1 MKTSI
6 LLLGVLA
13 SALRLSAGGWSD
25 DGYDRVADHGFL
37 VRYAANLDKGES
49 FVNIVNDGAQGASLS
64 GPGIGKTTGQ
74 LCINVY
80 TFSPDEQMVS
90 CCSCPVTSNGV
101 ASLSVKKDLATNTLT
116 GFSPTSVTIKLV
128 ATAAAANATIDCKYS
143 AMQPLA
149 PVCGMLAWG
158 STLHAQNVGAST
170 GWATVET
177 PFLAATLSAQES
189 ARLTN
194 MCTNIYGNGS
204 NYGICASCVPGAL
217 GAAKK

>member
-1 MKTSI
+1 MH
-6 LLLGVLA
+6 
-13 SALRLSAGGWSD
+13 LRKLIFAAVVISMAAFSQNPIT
-25 DGYDRVADHGFL
+25 ADSGFQ
-37 VRYAANLDKGES
+37 VRYAGNLDKGES

-116 GFSPTSVTIKLV
+116 GFSPSSVTIKLV
-128 ATAAAANATIDCKYS
+128 ATSAAANATIDCKYS
-143 AMQPLA
+143 AMQTLV
-149 PVCGMLAWG
+149 PVVGMLAWG
-158 STLHAQNVGAST
+158 STLHTQGANL
-170 GWATVET
+170 ATVET
-177 PFLAATLSAQES
+177 PFLPATLSAQES

-204 NYGICASCVPGAL
+204 NFGICASCVPGAL
-217 GAAKK
+217 GAAKR